1 MPTRDALQP
10 HIATLTAV
18 LDAWRAVGVISL
30 ITFYDAILARLLTAA
45 GRPDDARAR
54 LQTALDLADDT
65 GMHFYDAEL
74 LRLRAHTTDD
84 PAQRHADLVA
94 AIDLARDQDAWLFE
108 LRAAIDDFGSGGDSA
123 RDALTIAVGRFP
135 AEAPWPESPRR
146 GHCSGEA
153 PRGQGGHPRWRH
165 RGAQCCLAAQ

>member
-1 MPTRDALQP
+1 MQP

-18 LDAWRAVGVISL
+18 LDTWRAVGVIAL

-45 GRPDDARAR
+45 GQLDDARAR

-94 AIDLARDQDAWLFE
+94 AIELARDQDARLFE
-108 LRAAIDDFGSGGDSA
+108 LRAAIDDFESGADSA
-123 RDALTIAVGRFP
+123 RDALTAALHRFP
-135 AEAPWPESPRR
+135 GEATWPEVARAR
-146 GHCSGEA
+146 TLLG
-153 PRGQGGHPRWRH
+153 
-165 RGAQCCLAAQ
+165 